1 VTNEENN
8 GKFKG
13 GKEYKK
19 EESIGQGS
27 LLP

>member
-1 VTNEENN
+1 VTNEKNN

-13 GKEYKK
+13 GQEYKK

-27 LLP
+27 PLP